1 MIAFRGKKKVG
12 PRPDWS
18 PLGILITIFDEHAC
32 PFHMRVPSPGV
43 GGGGGGQAVLTGE
56 GEGNFGYCEKWK
68 KNCSSKP
75 KDKNPIVTK
84 SSWKCTFQRVLPE
97 K

>member
-1 MIAFRGKKKVG
+1 
-12 PRPDWS
+12 
-18 PLGILITIFDEHAC
+18 
-32 PFHMRVPSPGV
+32 MRVPSPGGGGGGGGAGGG